1 MASFALAFAA
11 GADGIE
17 FDVRLSRD
25 GKPVI
30 IHDETLLR
38 TAKISGAVSDFTAA
52 ELGQINVGSW
62 FNELYPDAARPEF
75 DREQLPSLKQ
85 LFSNFVSADW
95 LFYLE
100 MKCDPDR
107 SGALAEAVVKEV
119 RKFGLN
125 ERVVVESFTLNS
137 LTQLKSIAPELR
149 VAALFEPK
157 VQRPLSILK
166 RSSLVDRA
174 CRVGAEEIA
183 LHRHLIN
190 KRTVAKAALRGLAT
204 VVWTVDD
211 PKWIQR
217 AQGLGI
223 KALITNDPQKML
235 QARSAIR

>member
-1 MASFALAFAA
+1 
-11 GADGIE
+11 
-17 FDVRLSRD
+17 
-25 GKPVI
+25 
-30 IHDETLLR
+30 LL
-38 TAKISGAVSDFTAA
+38 
-52 ELGQINVGSW
+52 
-62 FNELYPDAARPEF
+62 
-75 DREQLPSLKQ
+75 
-85 LFSNFVSADW
+85 SNFSSADW

-119 RKFGLN
+119 RKSGLS
-125 ERVVVESFTLNS
+125 EQVIVESFDLNS
-137 LTQLKSIAPELR
+137 LTHVKSIAPEVR

-174 CRVGAEEIA
+174 CHVGAEEIA

-190 KRTVAKAALRGLAT
+190 KRTLAKAAQRGLAT

-211 PKWIQR
+211 PKWIRR

-223 KALITNDPQKML
+223 KALITNDPHKML

>member
-1 MASFALAFAA
+1 MAAFALAFEA

-38 TAKISGAVSDFTAA
+38 TAKVSGAVSDFTAA
-52 ELGQINVGSW
+52 ELAQINVGSW
-62 FNELYPDAARPEF
+62 FNEQHSAARPEF
-75 DREQLPSLKQ
+75 AREQIPSLRQ
-85 LFSNFVSADW
+85 LLANCFSADW
-95 LFYLE
+95 IFYLE
-100 MKCDPDR
+100 MKCGPDV
-107 SGALAEAVVKEV
+107 SAPLAEAVVKEV
-119 RKFGLN
+119 RQFGLS
-125 ERVVVESFTLNS
+125 ERVVIESFDLNS
-137 LTQLKSIAPELR
+137 LTHVKSIAPEIR

-157 VQRPLSILK
+157 VRQPHSIFK

-174 CRVGAEEIA
+174 CQVGAEEIA
-183 LHRHLIN
+183 LHRHLIS

-211 PKWIQR
+211 PKWIPR
-217 AQGLGI
+217 AQSLGI

-235 QARSAIR
+235 RARSAIR